1 MEGARAVILS
11 ILLLAAQMPYAMPS
25 PSTVPA
31 FLWSPHNYGL
41 SHSDVKAVVDY
52 RTLSPKDLAKS
63 VLSEGGW
70 SNIVCSGKN
79 RDQKVDIALVYVGS
93 KLQLSDIS
101 KVEHKDPTLL
111 NLLKTSFTSSN
122 ISVAFP
128 YVAVS
133 DGKSTLENSLIS
145 GFTENCGN
153 ELGVNHIAYMESC
166 SVDGENLKKL
176 QGLKSLE
183 DFVGSR
189 MEAGVSGKT
198 DLVVFCDEG
207 SNELNQGQSEGKTL
221 SAIVNFLEK
230 SGATYTVLY
239 ASDPYRSL
247 PYPPHL
253 AMRFLAE
260 DNTSSNSTHC
270 EGVCQIKSSLLEGLF
285 VGLVLLII
293 LISGLCCMM
302 GIDTPTRFEAPQE

>member
-1 MEGARAVILS
+1 MVLAVLF
-11 ILLLAAQMPYAMPS
+11 LVAQMSHVMPS
-25 PSTVPA
+25 PATVPA
-31 FLWSPHNYGL
+31 FLWSPHGYG
-41 SHSDVKAVVDY
+41 SSQSDVKEVVDY
-52 RTLSPKDLAKS
+52 RTLSPNDLAKS

-70 SNIVCSGKN
+70 SNIVCSGEN
-79 RDQKVDIALVYVGS
+79 LPQNVDIALLYIGR
-93 KLQLSDIS
+93 KLQSSDIS
-101 KVEHKDPTLL
+101 KAGHSDPALL

-133 DGKSTLENSLIS
+133 DGKNTLENSLIS
-145 GFTENCGN
+145 GFAENCGN
-153 ELGVNHIAYMESC
+153 GLGVNHIAYMESC

-176 QGLKSLE
+176 RGLQSLE

-189 MEAGVSGKT
+189 METGVSGKT
-198 DLVVFCDEG
+198 DLIVFCHEG
-207 SNELNQGQSEGKTL
+207 SQELDQPESEGKTL
-221 SAIVNFLEK
+221 SALVNFLEK

-247 PYPPHL
+247 QYSSHL

-260 DNTSSNSTHC
+260 NNASSNATLC
-270 EGVCQIKSSLLEGLF
+270 DGVCQLKSSLLEGLF
-285 VGLVLLII
+285 VAIVLLII